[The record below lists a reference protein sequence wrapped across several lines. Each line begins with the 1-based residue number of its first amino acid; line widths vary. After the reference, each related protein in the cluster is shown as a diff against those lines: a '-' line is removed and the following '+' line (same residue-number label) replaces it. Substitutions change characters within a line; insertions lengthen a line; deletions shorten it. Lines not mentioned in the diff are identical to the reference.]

1 MKPKGLK
8 ESYQSAKSA
17 CVLVTEG
24 VVSTGP
30 QADFTV
36 AADLEQTKSPARAS
50 RARSAEGWGGDTG
63 RFFRSEQ
70 DSPHPQS

>member
-1 MKPKGLK
+1 MEPEGLK
-8 ESYQSAKSA
+8 ESCQSAKSA

-36 AADLEQTKSPARAS
+36 AADEEETKSPARAS
-50 RARSAEGWGGDTG
+50 RAKSAEG
-63 RFFRSEQ
+63 
-70 DSPHPQS
+70 